1 MRFPIER
8 RDPHWDTDG
17 LAARRSR
24 LQQRVVGSAAF
35 AVAWLAVAASVLG
48 WLKVLT
54 AVSLPP
60 AFDAIARAATSPNG
74 AGAVFAPTAIV
85 PAVTLVLLVPAGLL
99 VATRLVRT
107 QQRIHQLTV

>member
-17 LAARRSR
+17 VAARRSR

-35 AVAWLAVAASVLG
+35 AVAWLAVAASALG

-54 AVSLPP
+54 AASLP
-60 AFDAIARAATSPNG
+60 AGLDAIGRAATSPNRP
-74 AGAVFAPTAIV
+74 GAVFAPTAIL
-85 PAVTLVLLVPAGLL
+85 PTVTLVVLVPAGLL
-99 VATRLVRT
+99 VATRLVRM
-107 QQRIHQLTV
+107 QQRIHHLAV